1 MNTVYTICA
10 LIAGL
15 GAFLIGV
22 NMLSENIEKLATSKL
37 RSLFAKSSKSKLVG
51 VGIGTLTTAVVQS
64 SSVTT
69 VMVVGLVNAGVM
81 SLLQATAVMMGA
93 NIGTTITAQIAAL
106 QTFKFADIAIG
117 LAGVGIFMVL
127 FGKKDKTKYIGEAV
141 AGLGLIFVGLALMSD
156 AMSVV
161 KESEIITDL
170 LGNLTNPIV
179 LLLAGAVITAIVQSS
194 SAVTAIV
201 ISMVGAG
208 IVIGGGGNSP
218 LYIILGTNIGTCI
231 TALMSAIGATTN
243 GKRASII
250 HLLFNVIGS
259 LIFFVILLLW
269 PNFND
274 NVLAVL
280 FPYATTQLAMFH
292 TIFNV
297 TCTLLFLP
305 LSKYFVMLA
314 TLIVKDKPENKQT
327 ATALDVRLLSSP
339 AVALNSVGT
348 ELASMVDDSIALLHT
363 AYSAFTSANEGAST
377 DIMEQAERIDQRG
390 RDVSDY
396 LVKLSSGDISHNDE
410 VKVSQYHHNV
420 GDTVRLAELAENL
433 TKYTHRLVKDQLTF
447 SPTVLD
453 QLAEMLNL
461 IDKLA
466 KLTSTSLL
474 QYKIID
480 LAIAEDLENN
490 IDTIRKQLTKDHIAR
505 LQEGT
510 CNVAN
515 SRVFFNLVSNLE
527 RTGDHLIMIVRSI

>member
-1 MNTVYTICA
+1 MNTVYTLCA

-22 NMLSENIEKLATSKL
+22 NMLSENIEKLATRKL
-37 RSLFAKSSKSKLVG
+37 RTLFAKSSKSKLVG
-51 VGIGTLTTAVVQS
+51 VGIGTITTAVVQS

-127 FGKKDKTKYIGEAV
+127 FGKKDRTKYIGEAV

-161 KESEIITDL
+161 KESEVITEIL
-170 LGNLTNPIV
+170 SNLTNPFV
-179 LLLAGAVITAIVQSS
+179 LLLAGAIITAIVQSS

-208 IVIGGGGNSP
+208 IIIGGGGNSP

-259 LIFFVILLLW
+259 MLFFIMLLLW
-269 PNFND
+269 PTFND
-274 NVLAVL
+274 DVLATL
-280 FPYATTQLAMFH
+280 FPYTTTQLAMFH

-297 TCTLLFLP
+297 TCTLIFLP
-305 LSKYFVMLA
+305 LSKYFVKLA
-314 TLIVKDKPENKQT
+314 TLIVKDTGKASVGGT
-327 ATALDVRLLSSP
+327 LDKRLLSSP
-339 AVALNSVGT
+339 AVALNSVGK
-348 ELASMVDDSIALLHT
+348 EL
-363 AYSAFTSANEGAST
+363 T
-377 DIMEQAERIDQRG
+377 DILNESMSLMHMAFDDFAHSSESNTVQINKAITSLEERGDDAG
-390 RDVSDY
+390 DY
-396 LVKLSSGDISHNDE
+396 LVEISTGDISHHDE
-410 VKVSQYHHNV
+410 FKVSQYHHNA
-420 GDTVRLAELAENL
+420 GDIVRIAELAENI
-433 TKYTHRLVKDQLTF
+433 TKYTYRLVKDQLTF
-447 SPTVLD
+447 SPQVLT
-453 QLAEMLNL
+453 QLTEMLSVV
-461 IDKLA
+461 DELA
-466 KLTSTSLL
+466 KLTADSLL
-474 QYKIID
+474 HD
-480 LAIAEDLENN
+480 RADTLSTAEALENN
-490 IDTIRKQLTKDHIAR
+490 IDAMRKQLTKDHITR
-505 LQEGT
+505 LQEGK

-515 SRVFFNLVSNLE
+515 SRIFFNLVSNIE
-527 RTGDHLIMIVRSI
+527 RAGDHLIMIVRSIV